1 VDLCSSFSGTG
12 EASVFDICL
21 DLSGVELNEITIT
34 MKISP
39 DQSLRVKGRAP
50 LAAHSNGALPGQW
63 PDYGCAPPQL
73 STPEL
78 GHRFGPIAAG
88 QNSRPVT

>member
-39 DQSLRVKGRAP
+39 DQSLRVEGRAP
-50 LAAHSNGALPGQW
+50 LAAHSNGALPGQLW
-63 PDYGCAPPQL
+63 VRTAPTINAGIRASFRAYRCGPKL
-73 STPEL
+73 AP
-78 GHRFGPIAAG
+78 GHIA
-88 QNSRPVT
+88 